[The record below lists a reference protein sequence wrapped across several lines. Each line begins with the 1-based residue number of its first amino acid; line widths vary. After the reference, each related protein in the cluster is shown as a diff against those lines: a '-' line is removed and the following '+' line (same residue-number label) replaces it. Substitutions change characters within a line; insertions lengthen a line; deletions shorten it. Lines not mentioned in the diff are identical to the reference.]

1 MNRILHWLNVKL
13 SRTSVAETTEQLGS
27 DDEERDFGEEDNPVE
42 PVTIGDLQTHIDAL
56 TPNNYR
62 EATGDT
68 QPELEI
74 IKSDSPISILS
85 ESFDPYDSGS
95 FKVLKK

>member
-1 MNRILHWLNVKL
+1 MNRILHWLTVKL
-13 SRTSVAETTEQLGS
+13 SRPTAAETIEQPGS
-27 DDEERDFGEEDNPVE
+27 DYEERGFSEEDNPGE
-42 PVTIGDLQTHIDAL
+42 PVTIGKVQTDSDDL
-56 TPNNYR
+56 TPNIYHQ
-62 EATGDT
+62 ATGDT

-74 IKSDSPISILS
+74 IESPSPISNLS

>member
-1 MNRILHWLNVKL
+1 MNRILHWLTVKL
-13 SRTSVAETTEQLGS
+13 SRPTAAETIEQPGS
-27 DDEERDFGEEDNPVE
+27 DDEEGGFSEEDNPVQ
-42 PVTIGDLQTHIDAL
+42 PVTIDKVQTDIDDL
-56 TPNNYR
+56 TPDIYH

-74 IKSDSPISILS
+74 IESPSPVSDLS

>member
-1 MNRILHWLNVKL
+1 MNRILHWLTVKL
-13 SRTSVAETTEQLGS
+13 SRPTVADTTDPPDS
-27 DDEERDFGEEDNPVE
+27 DYEERVFSEEDNPVE
-42 PVTIGDLQTHIDAL
+42 PVTIGGLQSNIDAL
-56 TPNNYR
+56 TPNSYR

>member
-1 MNRILHWLNVKL
+1 MNRILHWLTVKL
-13 SRTSVAETTEQLGS
+13 SRPIAAETVEQPDP
-27 DDEERDFGEEDNPVE
+27 DDEERDFGEDDNPGE
-42 PVTIGDLQTHIDAL
+42 PVTIGKVQTDIDDL
-56 TPNNYR
+56 TPNIYR
-62 EATGDT
+62 EAAGDT

-74 IKSDSPISILS
+74 IESPSPISNLS